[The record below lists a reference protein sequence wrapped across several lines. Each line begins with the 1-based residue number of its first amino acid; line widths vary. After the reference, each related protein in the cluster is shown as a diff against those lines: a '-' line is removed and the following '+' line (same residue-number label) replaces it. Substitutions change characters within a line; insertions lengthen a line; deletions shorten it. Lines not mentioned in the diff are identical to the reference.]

1 MTKIFDKLS
10 FVDNNGDKTTYKV
23 QDSDAARK
31 VSDFQT
37 AQERANISSG
47 DEYNV
52 IYSKLSKWYTD
63 FKPVVFSGSYNDLE
77 DKPTI
82 PTVNDGTL
90 SIKVNNTLLGTFS
103 ANAAEN
109 TEVNITMPVIDDANA
124 ANNKL
129 FSSQHILDL
138 LDALPEPTATIDETT
153 IDRIINNVTDNITEQ
168 IEGGEIVIPSPG
180 QQPVNLDI
188 FDDTIESATKTWHSA
203 TIASKIKNGKLT
215 IKVNGHNA
223 LTYNGAPVAYYSAN
237 QQEDYELNL
246 TIPDFNVDDTTSGNN
261 VLWSSSKVIS
271 YVDSHSSFS
280 TQLVQNLP
288 NEGEPNVLYLVAK
301 TADGQY
307 DSHDEY
313 MWINNTW
320 ENIGKQSVDTSG
332 LDYIAG
338 SDKVIID
345 NVNRTIDV
353 DPTKLPQ
360 PIEYTGEGGVVVNN
374 TTRKISL
381 EDGIITQPA
390 DPNHDNNYYI
400 YNGVKVTV
408 PQGRGYILLRNNYNL
423 PEGADPS
430 FYEAGLYIEDEN
442 IDAPTGCESITV
454 ARFQSSDFP
463 YIIDEP
469 EYLPH
474 DGSNDTGSDGN
485 KIYSFSFLSSRHD
498 SSSPTYGLMSY
509 YMNVIINRFGS
520 RDNTAANPT
529 ESLFKIGDFCYDNFG
544 NLYKILSVTKISN
557 NLRIKFK
564 LHRAAL
570 QSRSNYYN
578 SYSSMP
584 SSKKW
589 STQYFDE
596 ITWEENRDNGDWYD
610 WNNHW
615 DSNTGTSV
623 SEEQFY
629 SDEADDKMY
638 PKPDDENWSRDRCN
652 GSSILNTYGGMAYS
666 FRGAYKNPQ
675 TNKVFYL
682 YGTPNDVVAICC
694 YLREMDNGNRRPAF
708 AGFITFGTPFSLEQ
722 PLDRHDEDT
731 EVQAYNWTEPRPQIK
746 FIDATTISGALA
758 NIDTTTYQADDIV
771 VIKNPGATLTFP
783 EGNST
788 VTLHNIPFEP
798 QFRWNG
804 TEFKPM
810 FYFIN

>member
-1 MTKIFDKLS
+1 MANNALPISYITIKGVQYAVQDERVAGILQQIANFTQINDEEVSSNTTYSSSKIRELLQSVSKFKVIVVNSLPAEDIDEEAIYLVPKATGAQSLNVKDEYIYVNGQWEKIGDTSITIDLSDYYTKQQTYSKQQVDDLLDTLPDNDTQYQGDGNTIEITNNTIRVKQGIFD
-10 FVDNNGDKTTYKV
+10 
-23 QDSDAARK
+23 
-31 VSDFQT
+31 
-37 AQERANISSG
+37 
-47 DEYNV
+47 
-52 IYSKLSKWYTD
+52 YT
-63 FKPVVFSGSYNDLE
+63 SGSNNV
-77 DKPTI
+77 TI
-82 PTVNDGTL
+82 DPINRTISVTESGATTPVEYRAAANSPITINNSTHEIGFDESQLDIPQQVEYEAVSGSPITVNNDTHKIGFDSSQLDIPEQIEYEAETN
-90 SIKVNNTLLGTFS
+90 SPITVNNTT
-103 ANAAEN
+103 
-109 TEVNITMPVIDDANA
+109 
-124 ANNKL
+124 
-129 FSSQHILDL
+129 
-138 LDALPEPTATIDETT
+138 
-153 IDRIINNVTDNITEQ
+153 R
-168 IEGGEIVIPSPG
+168 
-180 QQPVNLDI
+180 
-188 FDDTIESATKTWHSA
+188 
-203 TIASKIKNGKLT
+203 KIG
-215 IKVNGHNA
+215 
-223 LTYNGAPVAYYSAN
+223 
-237 QQEDYELNL
+237 
-246 TIPDFNVDDTTSGNN
+246 F
-261 VLWSSSKVIS
+261 
-271 YVDSHSSFS
+271 
-280 TQLVQNLP
+280 
-288 NEGEPNVLYLVAK
+288 
-301 TADGQY
+301 
-307 DSHDEY
+307 
-313 MWINNTW
+313 
-320 ENIGKQSVDTSG
+320 DTSQ
-332 LDYIAG
+332 
-338 SDKVIID
+338 
-345 NVNRTIDV
+345 
-353 DPTKLPQ
+353 LPQ
-360 PIEYTGEGGVVVNN
+360 PIEYEGEGGVVVNN

-474 DGSNDTGSDGN
+474 DGSNDIDSNGS

-498 SSSPTYGLMSY
+498 YDSPTYGLMSY

-544 NLYKILSVTKISN
+544 NLYKILSVTKTSN

-570 QSRSNYYN
+570 QSRGNYYN
-578 SYSSMP
+578 SYSSFP
-584 SSKKW
+584 SSKRW

-610 WNNHW
+610 FTNHW
-615 DSNTGTSV
+615 DSSTGTSV

-629 SDEADDKMY
+629 SDETDDKMY
-638 PKPDDENWSRDRCN
+638 PKPDDESWSRDRCN
-652 GSSILNTYGGMAYS
+652 GSYSLNTSGMTYS

-746 FIDATTISGALA
+746 LVDATTINNALA

-783 EGNST
+783 KGNST
-788 VTLHNIPFEP
+788 VTLHDIPFEP

>member
-1 MTKIFDKLS
+1 MSNPIQKINVKGVSYDIEDSRISDELLQ
-10 FVDNNGDKTTYKV
+10 DITTV
-23 QDSDAARK
+23 IQNSENPPEPTSEIDDS
-31 VSDFQT
+31 QT
-37 AQERANISSG
+37 AQ
-47 DEYNV
+47 
-52 IYSKLSKWYTD
+52 
-63 FKPVVFSGSYNDLE
+63 
-77 DKPTI
+77 
-82 PTVNDGTL
+82 
-90 SIKVNNTLLGTFS
+90 
-103 ANAAEN
+103 
-109 TEVNITMPVIDDANA
+109 
-124 ANNKL
+124 NK
-129 FSSQHILDL
+129 
-138 LDALPEPTATIDETT
+138 T
-153 IDRIINNVTDNITEQ
+153 
-168 IEGGEIVIPSPG
+168 
-180 QQPVNLDI
+180 
-188 FDDTIESATKTWHSA
+188 
-203 TIASKIKNGKLT
+203 
-215 IKVNGHNA
+215 
-223 LTYNGAPVAYYSAN
+223 
-237 QQEDYELNL
+237 
-246 TIPDFNVDDTTSGNN
+246 
-261 VLWSSSKVIS
+261 WSSSKINQTIS
-271 YVDSHSSFS
+271 NALGNIS
-280 TQLVQNLP
+280 TGLTKRVVNSLP
-288 NEGEPNVLYLVAK
+288 QIGEDNVLYLIPK
-301 TADGQY
+301 SSYEGDNIK
-307 DSHDEY
+307 DEY
-313 MWINNTW
+313 LYINHQWEKIGDTSTSVDLSDYYNKQQTYSKQQVDEMLAALPDNDTQYQGDGNTIEIINNT
-320 ENIGKQSVDTSG
+320 IKVKQGVFDYTSG
-332 LDYIAG
+332 
-338 SDKVIID
+338 SNNVNID
-345 NVNRTIDV
+345 PVNRTISVTESGTTTPVEYRAAANSPITVNNSTHEIGFDESQLDIPQQVEYSAVSGSPITV
-353 DPTKLPQ
+353 DNTTHKIGFDSSQLDIPEQIEYEAEANSPITVNNTTRKIGIDTSQLPQ
-360 PIEYTGEGGVVVNN
+360 SIEYEGEGGVVVNN
-374 TTRKISL
+374 TTHKISL

-474 DGSNDTGSDGN
+474 DGSNDIDSNGG
-485 KIYSFSFLSSRHD
+485 KIYNFSFLSSRHD
-498 SSSPTYGLMSY
+498 YSSPTYGLMSY
-509 YMNVIINRFGS
+509 YMNVIINKFGS

-529 ESLFKIGDFCYDNFG
+529 ESLFKIGDFCFDNFG
-544 NLYKILSVTKISN
+544 NLYKILSVTKTSN
-557 NLRIKFK
+557 TYLGNNILRIKFK

-578 SYSSMP
+578 SYSSYP
-584 SSKKW
+584 STKRW
-589 STQYFDE
+589 SAQAFDE

-615 DSNTGTSV
+615 DPNTGTSV

-629 SDEADDKMY
+629 SDATDDETY
-638 PKPDDENWSRDRCN
+638 PKPDDESWSKDRCN
-652 GSSILNTYGGMAYS
+652 GAYSLNTFGMTYS

-694 YLREMDNGNRRPAF
+694 YLREMDNGNIRPAF

-746 FIDATTISGALA
+746 FVDATSISGALA

-783 EGNST
+783 KGNST
-788 VTLHNIPFEP
+788 VTLHDIPFEP